1 MVHIGV
7 VGCGTGGQPPDTAA
21 VGALTLAVL
30 DATGQSALKWRS
42 ITLEGN

>member
-7 VGCGTGGQPPDTAA
+7 VGCGTGDQPPVTAA
-21 VGALTLAVL
+21 VGERTLAVL
-30 DATGQSALKWRS
+30 DAARQSALKGRS